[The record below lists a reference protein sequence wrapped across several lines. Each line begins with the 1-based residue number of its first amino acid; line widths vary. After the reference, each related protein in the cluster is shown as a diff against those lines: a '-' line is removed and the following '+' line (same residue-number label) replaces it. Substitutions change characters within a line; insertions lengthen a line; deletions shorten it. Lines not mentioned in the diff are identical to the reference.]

1 MSDPRG
7 DVPPAEPGPGGA
19 ALTDRSALDLMAL
32 RERVAHPV
40 LADVLSALSDRARGD
55 AVAVAYYEDG
65 PGIVL

>member
-1 MSDPRG
+1 MSDPRDG
-7 DVPPAEPGPGGA
+7 GRPESGPGGVA
-19 ALTDRSALDLMAL
+19 PSDRSALDLTAL
-32 RERVAHPV
+32 RQRVEHPV